1 MVDAST
7 GEELGTHE
15 GVHGFTIGQRKGLGL
30 ERPAPDGKPRY
41 VTSIDAESGTVTVGG
56 SEYLTVDGLIADR
69 PYWLTADDIR
79 ELDCEVQVRAHGNVV
94 PAHLVRTDGEHGEEF
109 HLELR
114 EPLRGVAPG
123 QAAVIY
129 RPDAQRG
136 DRVLGSATI
145 RETRSV
151 AVSA

>member
-1 MVDAST
+1 
-7 GEELGTHE
+7 
-15 GVHGFTIGQRKGLGL
+15 
-30 ERPAPDGKPRY
+30 RY

-56 SEYLTVDGLIADR
+56 SEYLTVDGLVADR
-69 PYWLTADDIR
+69 PYWLADDTIR
-79 ELDCEVQVRAHGNVV
+79 EIDCEVQVRAHGNVV
-94 PAHLVRTDGEHGEEF
+94 PARLVRVDGADGEEF
-109 HLELR
+109 HLDLG

-129 RPDAQRG
+129 RPDAAHG

-145 RETRSV
+145 RDTRSV